1 MGEELQGLLIVTL
14 EDGRDVEESKR
25 RVSEIGGVFAV
36 DFNLVTR
43 KLLVRYRGDSAGV
56 GSIESKI
63 KRALASISDRPH
75 AHGASGRRR

>member
-1 MGEELQGLLIVTL
+1 MAEELQGLLIVTL

-56 GSIESKI
+56 RSVESEI
-63 KRALASISDRPH
+63 KKALASSGDRPH
-75 AHGASGRRR
+75 AHGRGKRR